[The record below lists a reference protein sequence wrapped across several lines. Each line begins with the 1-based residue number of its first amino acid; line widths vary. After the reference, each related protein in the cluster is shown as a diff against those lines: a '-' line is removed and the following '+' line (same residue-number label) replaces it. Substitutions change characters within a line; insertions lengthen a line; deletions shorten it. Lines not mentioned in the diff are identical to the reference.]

1 MKNILENEIPYYA
14 VCLSKKSAHEILVY
28 TNMVEI
34 FETVGIDYCQ
44 GPEKGVAY
52 QCFSQLFSTY
62 EATMGKNEQCRDCAN
77 EAAYFLRFYVSG
89 QKQRRSC
96 TSV

>member
-34 FETVGIDYCQ
+34 FKTVGIDYRQ
-44 GPEKGVAY
+44 GPEKGVGY

-62 EATMGKNEQCRDCAN
+62 EATMVKNEQCS
-77 EAAYFLRFYVSG
+77 LR
-89 QKQRRSC
+89 
-96 TSV
+96 